1 MWVLDENVSASG
13 GGEEETGLQPSLP
26 LADKG
31 QGVDA
36 ARDST
41 VKGDLAEVYLA
52 SLSQYLICLLL

>member
-1 MWVLDENVSASG
+1 MSVPQEG
-13 GGEEETGLQPSLP
+13 GKRKQDYSPSLP